1 MFTRASGGVRTF
13 PGGDQINH
21 SDLVVMNVE
30 GGARRVIAR
39 AAPYKADLENAMF
52 APNGSRIVYEHR
64 RSYFVDPKTRRAL
77 IVAGATGTK
86 PHRITPWNLDA
97 GDGADWSPDGKRILF
112 RSHEDEDEATQS
124 QLYQIRPDGTRMEQL
139 TQLPFGTLLLSSGY
153 SPDGKW
159 IVYATA
165 GKGGAADVRVM
176 QVDGSHD
183 APVTQT
189 TAWDSAP
196 DWGPR

>member
-1 MFTRASGGVRTF
+1 MAKRS
-13 PGGDQINH
+13 
-21 SDLVVMNVE
+21 SS
-30 GGARRVIAR
+30 RV
-39 AAPYKADLENAMF
+39 
-52 APNGSRIVYEHR
+52 SRIVYEHR
-64 RSYFVDPKTRRAL
+64 RSHFVDPKTWRAL
-77 IVAGATGTK
+77 VVAGSTGTK
-86 PHRITPWNLDA
+86 PHRITPWNLNA
-97 GDGADWSPDGKRILF
+97 GDGADWSPDGSRLLF
-112 RSHEDEDEATQS
+112 RSHEDEDDATQS

-139 TQLPFGTLLLSSGY
+139 THFANGTLLLSSGY

-159 IVYATA
+159 IVYAIA

-189 TAWDSAP
+189 TSWDSAP